1 MTTLYGRVLDKR
13 LLAIGM
19 AALTAVAAFGEVI
32 YENDFTTRTSAE
44 PIPYG
49 GWREV
54 KYSLG
59 NLVNSSGTNPFNG
72 SSLQDN
78 WILGRIS
85 SVNGAFVA
93 DSSNY
98 ELLLCSGEK
107 GVAKTVCVKHRLG
120 NTFTNGIITAQCD
133 FKPPTSWQEAD
144 IRSVRF
150 LLGDESFFSPDTGS
164 KAADF
169 LKYEA
174 ANVGVSVYTNVAGE
188 ASYKFFRFGIDL
200 ETATTAKSDVWY
212 RAVVTANL
220 DTKKYA
226 VSIYDMSS
234 SRPSL
239 ATVTPETPAW
249 TETDL
254 DFRSVTEG
262 VAFSGISAVGLAG
275 YGVSG
280 TKDAADLNQA
290 AQIDNVR
297 VWHNGEECYQNVF
310 SARRSRCFAA
320 GTTAATYDVTG
331 LITNSVKDE
340 VYMISTNLVP
350 GRVDNGYTVQPI
362 GIDGWRRTHNK
373 DGKGNF
379 AVAQTSSAA
388 YLRFS
393 SSSSYDTY
401 GFIAQPFGSTITS
414 GKVRLAV
421 DTRLPTNWGNTNSV
435 IWVTLAGDDYY
446 NATPPES
453 TSYRWATVG
462 IRKES
467 GNTPTYVTR
476 SSTNPNPTPASAISA
491 GQWYRIVVTADLD
504 NDTTEFSVYEQGPDY
519 PFKATPDGTCIFTT
533 NGIEKLSTSIT
544 SVSCFSLGAYYVPIY
559 FDNVKI
565 WHIPTGSATET
576 LLYENYFTT
585 RTCYLKGTALV
596 GTLAENPVGIDYW
609 TRIANPSGDIRLVD
623 RGNPAVGFGN
633 LDSSANYAA
642 HDIGGSYKSG
652 VLTTQF
658 DMCAPSGW
666 KLNGNGNACLWLGD
680 SQYHE
685 GNQNGTHSFYKY
697 AVTGVG
703 FNPDGFIAWNG
714 DGVGGGAWTTSA
726 ATPVAGHWYRFVLT
740 TTIRADKS
748 DIAVYDMGTTQPT
761 LATAT
766 PTTGAVA
773 EFSEVPFRRN
783 HASLAGVSSLG
794 IQAKALNEA
803 APLVATD
810 SPLLID
816 NIRIS
821 HTMLGF
827 RIIIK

>member
-1 MTTLYGRVLDKR
+1 M
-13 LLAIGM
+13 
-19 AALTAVAAFGEVI
+19 VAAAASAAWMTVFADANRVV
-32 YENDFTTRTSAE
+32 YENDFSTRTSVE

-49 GWREV
+49 EWREV
-54 KYSLG
+54 RYGIGS
-59 NLVNSSGTNPFNG
+59 LVNPDSMTNPFNG

-78 WILGRIS
+78 WIIGKNS
-85 SVNGAFVA
+85 STNTAFVA
-93 DSSNY
+93 DKSNY
-98 ELLLCSGEK
+98 ELLLCSGQK
-107 GVAKTVCVKHRLG
+107 DVATSCVLVKHRLG
-120 NTFTNGIITAQCD
+120 NTFTTGTVTAQCD
-133 FKPPTSWQEAD
+133 FKLPTSWQEAD
-144 IRSVRF
+144 TRSVRF
-150 LLGDESFFSPDTGS
+150 LLGDETFFSPSTAS
-164 KAADF
+164 ADF
-169 LKYEA
+169 LKYTA
-174 ANVGVSVYTNVAGE
+174 SNVGVSVYTNGNGD
-188 ASYKFFRFGIDL
+188 ASYKFFHYGIDL
-200 ETATTAKSDVWY
+200 GAALDAKNNVWY

-249 TETDL
+249 TVTDL

-280 TKDAADLNQA
+280 TKDAGDDRNQT

-310 SARRSRCFAA
+310 SARRSRSLAA
-320 GTTAATYDVTG
+320 GTTTATYDVTG
-331 LITNSVKDE
+331 LISNSVKDE

-350 GRVDNGYTVQPI
+350 DRIDKGETVQPI

-373 DGKGNF
+373 GGSGNF
-379 AVAQTSSAA
+379 AVAKTSGAA

-393 SSSSYDTY
+393 STDNYNTY

-421 DTRLPTNWGNTNSV
+421 DTRLPTNWGDKNSI

-446 NATPPES
+446 NATPSES
-453 TSYRWATVG
+453 TSYRWACVG

-476 SSTNPNPTPASAISA
+476 SSGSQNPNPTSAISA
-491 GQWYRIVVTADLD
+491 GHWYRIVVTADLD
-504 NDTTEFSVYEQGPDY
+504 RDTTEFSVYEQGTDY
-519 PFKATPDGTCIFTT
+519 PYKTTPDGPCIFTT
-533 NGIEKLSTSIT
+533 NGIEKLSASIT
-544 SVSCFSLGAYYVPIY
+544 SVSCFSLGAYYVPVY

-565 WHIPTGSATET
+565 WHIPTGSANET
-576 LLYENYFTT
+576 LLYENYFST
-585 RTCYLKGTALV
+585 RTCYLKGTDLV
-596 GTLAENPVGIDYW
+596 GTLAKNPVGIDYW
-609 TRIANPSGDIRLVD
+609 TRMANPSGDIRLVD

-633 LDSSANYAA
+633 LENSANYAA

-658 DMCAPSGW
+658 DMRAPSGW
-666 KLNGNGNACLWLGD
+666 KSNGNACLWLGD

-685 GNQNGTHSFYKY
+685 GNQNSANAFYKY
-697 AVTGVG
+697 AVTGLG

-714 DGVGGGAWTTSA
+714 DGDGGGGWTTSA
-726 ATPVAGHWYRFVLT
+726 ATPVAGHWYRFVMAT
-740 TTIRADKS
+740 RIRADKS
-748 DIAVYDMGTTQPT
+748 NIAVYDMGTTQPT

-773 EFSEVPFRRN
+773 EFLEVPFRRN
-783 HASLAGVSSLG
+783 HANFAGISCLG
-794 IQAKALNEA
+794 IQARALDEA
-803 APLVATD
+803 NPLVATD

-816 NIRIS
+816 NLRVSSRDAGTVI
-821 HTMLGF
+821 L
-827 RIIIK
+827 IK